1 MIDAKIVLQI
11 VDWDLF
17 NLRLEAPA
25 PKGRGFFDA
34 VCQQSL
40 RQSNYPIIPA
50 LAAVNHT
57 GLVCL
62 SVVK

>member
-25 PKGRGFFDA
+25 PKGRGFFSA
-34 VCQQSL
+34 VCQQTL
-40 RQSNYPIIPA
+40 RERNYAVIPS
-50 LAAVNHT
+50 LAAVDHT
-57 GLVCL
+57 GLIGF
-62 SVVK
+62 